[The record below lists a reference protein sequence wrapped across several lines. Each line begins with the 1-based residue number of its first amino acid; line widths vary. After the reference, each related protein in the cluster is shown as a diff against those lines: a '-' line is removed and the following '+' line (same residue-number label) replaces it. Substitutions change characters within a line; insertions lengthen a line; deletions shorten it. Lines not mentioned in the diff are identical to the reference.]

1 MQLFLSELFTEDRLL
16 LIDLL
21 AVHLIRKKDSS
32 TIITYHPSL
41 PGRTTAKRLH
51 QVMGRAGKSVYWTK
65 IFTASKDPTFFFLAI
80 LWYALYSWDEAFEV
94 LYLDIT
100 HLVCTQST
108 HL

>member
-1 MQLFLSELFTEDRLL
+1 MQLFLSELFTENRLL

-41 PGRTTAKRLH
+41 PGRTTAKR
-51 QVMGRAGKSVYWTK
+51 SVYWTK

-100 HLVCTQST
+100 HLVCVGLDNESQS
-108 HL
+108 